1 MESDEYSKRIPTIE
15 TLKKQYIDLKNT
27 SDLNTNE
34 WCEYVLEESNRIR
47 DKIDEEDGEFEGEMY
62 TLPKFNLIPNYLYYS
77 KDLILTLSYNIY
89 RKGIIKI
96 IQNREKYDKD
106 EAEKE
111 EREEREIQFKKS
123 IISKF
128 VSMYNIT
135 DEESEA
141 IILYISSKAPKNIR
155 KKYKDF
161 NKDTLKALK
170 FINRYSTEQSIRF
183 EDTVTVLLEHI

>member
-1 MESDEYSKRIPTIE
+1 MESDKYSNRIPNLE

-47 DKIDEEDGEFEGEMY
+47 DIIDEEDGEFEGEMY
-62 TLPKFNLIPNYLYYS
+62 TLPKFNLLPNYLYYS
-77 KDLILTLSYNIY
+77 KDLNVKLSYEIY
-89 RKGIIKI
+89 RKNTINIIK
-96 IQNREKYDKD
+96 NREKYDKD
-106 EAEKE
+106 EEEKE
-111 EREEREIQFKKS
+111 EREMKFKKD

-141 IILYISSKAPKNIR
+141 IILYISTKASKNIR

-161 NKDTLKALK
+161 KKNTLIALK

-183 EDTVTVLLEHI
+183 EDTVTILLENI

>member
-1 MESDEYSKRIPTIE
+1 
-15 TLKKQYIDLKNT
+15 
-27 SDLNTNE
+27 
-34 WCEYVLEESNRIR
+34 
-47 DKIDEEDGEFEGEMY
+47 
-62 TLPKFNLIPNYLYYS
+62 
-77 KDLILTLSYNIY
+77 
-89 RKGIIKI
+89 
-96 IQNREKYDKD
+96 
-106 EAEKE
+106 
-111 EREEREIQFKKS
+111 
-123 IISKF
+123 
-128 VSMYNIT
+128 MYNIT